1 MSNLSKAFLLLDQ
14 SVENLKQMQHGEWRG
29 STDNLLEI
37 LLTLGRVKE
46 SLITQAIRQGEEEE
60 A

>member
-14 SVENLKQMQHGEWRG
+14 SVEILKQMQHGEWRG

-46 SLITQAIRQGEEEE
+46 SLITQAIRQGEEGE
-60 A
+60 